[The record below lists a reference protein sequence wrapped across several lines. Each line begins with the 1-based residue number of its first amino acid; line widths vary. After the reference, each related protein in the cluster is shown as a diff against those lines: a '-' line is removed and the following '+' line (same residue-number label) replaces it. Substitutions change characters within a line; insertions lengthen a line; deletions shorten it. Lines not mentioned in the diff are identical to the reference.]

1 MERVPPIELLERTH
15 RFPCPYMFKAIGKVE
30 NGFAAR
36 LVAAVRDE
44 LAAEVDPPFRVREAV
59 GGRHVAVSIEPVV
72 QTAQQVL
79 AVYQRISK
87 IAGLVFVL

>member
-36 LVAAVRDE
+36 LVAAVREE
-44 LAAEVDPPFRVREAV
+44 LAADVDPPFRLREAV

-87 IAGLVFVL
+87 IAGLVFLL

>member
-1 MERVPPIELLERTH
+1 MDRVPPIELLESTH
-15 RFPCPYMFKAIGKVE
+15 HFPCPYMFKAIGKVE

-36 LVAAVRDE
+36 LVAAVREE

-79 AVYQRISK
+79 NVYQRISK
-87 IAGLVFVL
+87 ITGLVFVL

>member
-1 MERVPPIELLERTH
+1 MDRIPPIELLESTH

-36 LVAAVRDE
+36 LVAAVREE
-44 LAAEVDPPFRVREAV
+44 LAAEVDPPFRLREAV
-59 GGRHVAVSIEPVV
+59 GGRHVAVSVEPVV

-79 AVYQRISK
+79 AIYQRISK
-87 IAGLVFVL
+87 IAGLVFLL

>member
-1 MERVPPIELLERTH
+1 MPAIKLLESTH
-15 RFPCPYMFKAIGKVE
+15 RFPGPYVFKAIGKAD

-44 LAAEVDPPFRVREAV
+44 LAAEVDPPFRTRDAV
-59 GGRHVAVSIEPVV
+59 GGRHVAVTLEPTV
-72 QTAQQVL
+72 QTAHQVL
-79 AVYQRISK
+79 AVYKRISK